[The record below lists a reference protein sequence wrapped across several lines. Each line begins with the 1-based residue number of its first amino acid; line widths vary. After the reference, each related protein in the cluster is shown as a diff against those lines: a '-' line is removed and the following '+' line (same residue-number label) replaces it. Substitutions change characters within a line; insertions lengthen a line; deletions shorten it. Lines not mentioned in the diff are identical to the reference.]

1 MSRKGIPTA
10 ADLEI
15 QAGALMMRAEAR
27 RIIEAGRVGRIRD
40 ARLAK
45 NISSIITR
53 QIQSRIAQDEEIR
66 RSRAE
71 RSAQLILIALL
82 RKVGAIVDYIASSG
96 CRPAATVCFICDA
109 FHKNI
114 GGKRQVLI

>member
-1 MSRKGIPTA
+1 MIIMIRKGIPTA

-27 RIIEAGRVGRIRD
+27 RIVEAGQVRRIRD

-45 NISSIITR
+45 NVGSIITR
-53 QIQSRIAQDEEIR
+53 QIQARIAQDEEIR

-71 RSAQLILIALL
+71 RSARLEQRAVARKAAQQALEA
-82 RKVGAIVDYIASSG
+82 RQQAWRDRYDGAYFEKMFG
-96 CRPAATVCFICDA
+96 YE
-109 FHKNI
+109 K
-114 GGKRQVLI
+114 

>member
-27 RIIEAGRVGRIRD
+27 RIIEAGQVGRIRD

-71 RSAQLILIALL
+71 RSAQQALEA
-82 RKVGAIVDYIASSG
+82 RQQAWRDRYDGAYFEKMFG
-96 CRPAATVCFICDA
+96 YE
-109 FHKNI
+109 K
-114 GGKRQVLI
+114 